1 MYDKETLTQ
10 LALNAA
16 DAQLFRL
23 QLIES
28 HKAHSKT
35 IDELKE
41 CKKEQEDLRNQL
53 IESCLGEMDVIESI
67 GGYRKE
73 LEIANKELKKIGDKI
88 ELNAKI
94 SERRSRKGRGKITRF
109 SS

>member
-41 CKKEQEDLRNQL
+41 CKKEQEDLRKKL
-53 IESCLGEMDVIESI
+53 IESCLGEMDLIKSI
-67 GGYRKE
+67 SEYRIE
-73 LEIANKELKKIGDKI
+73 LENANKVLTFDENG
-88 ELNAKI
+88 NVY
-94 SERRSRKGRGKITRF
+94 T
-109 SS
+109 